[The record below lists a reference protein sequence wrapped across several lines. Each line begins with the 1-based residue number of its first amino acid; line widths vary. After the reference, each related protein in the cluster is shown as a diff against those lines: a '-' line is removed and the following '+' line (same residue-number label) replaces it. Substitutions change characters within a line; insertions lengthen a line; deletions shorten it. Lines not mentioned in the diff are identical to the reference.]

1 MCEFYCSYLS
11 ASNNC
16 GKNILFLLDTLTEY
30 GYNRSITSGGDCMTF
45 GQQIQQLR
53 KEKGFS
59 QDKLASMLYVT
70 RQSVSQW
77 ENDKAMPSV
86 DLLLKLSQIFGITVD
101 RLLGKEAEPEAPF
114 ADGNIIKERTHIR
127 KAMHYQY
134 ASTVTVLCASVI
146 GIALINLL
154 YFTLW
159 PVAFEGIS
167 YRYTFTF
174 NLLLHIVM
182 AAVALMIIILLL
194 KVRIINTKRA
204 ISIAEIFSEKIEFF
218 GDHFTVYG
226 SDNSPTS
233 FFYVNLK
240 RIFENDNYYIFMMQN
255 KNVLCVDKRSVG
267 ENIEKLSNLLKICK
281 NYRHKKLVI
290 GHKRGISASASHK
303 LIIICNSLFV
313 FSIFSVVSFSLI
325 KAHLLANYHLGL
337 PVRWMIFLLPF
348 AIPLS
353 AAVLGIILTVK
364 KIKAKRLII
373 VGMICLLSVSLI
385 TGYNYQFETYD
396 FNLQEV
402 TPEQFLATMESKG
415 LTVEE
420 TNREHLDDYLWD
432 CYTVKSDDE
441 SYEIT
446 YMHFMEHVHGDALV
460 SATKAYGNF
469 MLNEQLLAKNDY
481 RDSYLNLIYNCFY
494 THKSANGRYCYISIN
509 KFTVIYISATEE
521 RMDTVSEILE
531 DFKMPLPY

>member
-1 MCEFYCSYLS
+1 
-11 ASNNC
+11 
-16 GKNILFLLDTLTEY
+16 
-30 GYNRSITSGGDCMTF
+30 MTF

-70 RQSVSQW
+70 RQSISQW

-114 ADGNIIKERTHIR
+114 ADGNIIKEN
-127 KAMHYQY
+127 KAITKTMHYQY
-134 ASTVTVLCASVI
+134 ASTVTILCASVI

-167 YRYTFTF
+167 YRYTFSF
-174 NLLLHIVM
+174 NLLLHILL
-182 AAVALMIIILLL
+182 AAVGLITVSILLTL
-194 KVRIINTKRA
+194 RAINTKRA
-204 ISIAEIFSEKIEFF
+204 IQNTNSFSEKIEFF

-226 SDNSPTS
+226 TDNSPTS
-233 FFYVNLK
+233 FFYANLK
-240 RIFENDNYYIFMMQN
+240 KIFENDNYYIFMMQS

-267 ENIEKLSNLLKICK
+267 ENTEKLSNLLKTCK
-281 NYRHKKLVI
+281 RYRHKKLVI
-290 GHKRGISASASHK
+290 GHKRSISAGASHK
-303 LIIICNSLFV
+303 LIIICNTLFV
-313 FSIFSVVSFSLI
+313 LSLISVTVFSLI

-337 PVRWMIFLLPF
+337 PIRWIIFLLPF
-348 AIPLS
+348 VIPLS
-353 AAVLGIILTVK
+353 AAVLGMILTIK

-373 VGMICLLSVSLI
+373 NGMICLLSVSI
-385 TGYNYQFETYD
+385 IAGYSYQFETYN
-396 FNLQEV
+396 FNLHEV
-402 TPEQFLATMESKG
+402 TPEQFLTAMKSKG

-460 SATKAYGNF
+460 AATKAYGNF
-469 MLNEQLLAKNDY
+469 VINEQLLAKNDY
-481 RDSYLNLIYNCFY
+481 RDSYLNLIYNNFY
-494 THKSANGRYCYISIN
+494 THKSTNGRYCYISLN

-521 RMDTVSEILE
+521 KIDTVSQIME

>member
-1 MCEFYCSYLS
+1 MREYYCIYQS

-16 GKNILFLLDTLTEY
+16 GGNILFLLDTLAEY
-30 GYNRSITSGGDCMTF
+30 GYNRSITSGGDYMTF

-53 KEKGFS
+53 KEKELS

-86 DLLLKLSQIFGITVD
+86 DLLLKLSQIFNITVD
-101 RLLGKEAEPEAPF
+101 RLLGKEAEPETPF
-114 ADGNIIKERTHIR
+114 ADGSIIKEN
-127 KAMHYQY
+127 KAIAKTMHYQY
-134 ASTVTVLCASVI
+134 ASTITVLCASLI
-146 GIALINLL
+146 GIAIINLL

-159 PVAFEGIS
+159 PIAFEGIS
-167 YRYTFTF
+167 YRYTFSF
-174 NLLLHIVM
+174 NLLLQIIL
-182 AAVALMIIILLL
+182 AAVGLITVSILLTL
-194 KVRIINTKRA
+194 RAINTKRA
-204 ISIAEIFSEKIEFF
+204 IQNVNTFSEKIEFF
-218 GDHFTVYG
+218 GDHFTIFG
-226 SDNSPTS
+226 ADNSPIS
-233 FFYVNLK
+233 FFYVNLR

-255 KNVLCVDKRSVG
+255 KNVLCVNKRSVG
-267 ENIEKLSNLLKICK
+267 ENTEKLSNQLKICK

-290 GHKRGISASASHK
+290 GHYRSICASASRK
-303 LIIICNSLFV
+303 LIIICNILFV
-313 FSIFSVVSFSLI
+313 LSLISVTVFSFI
-325 KAHLLANYHLGL
+325 KAHLLVNYHLGL
-337 PVRWMIFLLPF
+337 PIRWIISLLPF
-348 AIPLS
+348 VIPLS

-373 VGMICLLSVSLI
+373 VGTICVLSVSFI
-385 TGYNYQFETYD
+385 AGYNYQFMTYN
-396 FNLQEV
+396 FNLREV

-420 TNREHLDDYLWD
+420 TNREHPDDYLWD

-460 SATKAYGNF
+460 AATKAYGNF
-469 MLNEQLLAKNDY
+469 MMNEQLLAKNDY
-481 RDSYLNLIYNCFY
+481 RNSYLNLIYNSFY
-494 THKSANGRYCYISIN
+494 THKSTNGRYCYISMN
-509 KFTVIYISATEE
+509 KFTIIYISATEE
-521 RMDTVSEILE
+521 AENTVSEILE